1 MEESR
6 VRTGSWRCGTP
17 DRNTDWR
24 AESIG
29 ALLTAH
35 TASGRVS
42 DLNRGRT
49 TNTPAAARQQTTEAC
64 LELLAVYDTVA
75 ENGRLLPNE
84 ASAWGD
90 WLGAYS
96 EAAFLPQDQLAN
108 LVRRALGVGVI
119 TDSDRV
125 AIRNAIDRLLPPD
138 VREVVRTGRT
148 KGSAG
153 GRGRE
158 NTPIDSYRFVVAAT
172 REDVRTTHIA
182 RYAFE
187 GDEVLLVRESDNPHS
202 RSAVLVRLVTGFDV
216 GYVPELDARSMAQH
230 LDENLPYSASVKR
243 IVRGGR
249 APIPIITADFY
260 RADSRVEGVRR
271 PQDQS
276 GSAALAYAVKTPSRG
291 NLRPERQS
299 NYRALLIIALIALV
313 AVLVLTYL

>member
-1 MEESR
+1 M
-6 VRTGSWRCGTP
+6 
-17 DRNTDWR
+17 
-24 AESIG
+24 
-29 ALLTAH
+29 
-35 TASGRVS
+35 S

-49 TNTPAAARQQTTEAC
+49 ANTPAAARQQTTEAC

-84 ASAWGD
+84 ASALAD
-90 WLGAYS
+90 WLAAYS
-96 EAAFLPQDQLAN
+96 EATFLPQDQLAN

-125 AIRNAIDRLLPPD
+125 AIRNAIDRMLPPD

-148 KGSAG
+148 KGNT
-153 GRGRE
+153 RGRE
-158 NTPIDSYRFVVAAT
+158 NVPIDSYRFVVAAT
-172 REDVRTTHIA
+172 REDMRTTHIA

-230 LDENLPYSASVKR
+230 LDENLPYTASVKR
-243 IVRGGR
+243 IVRGGS

-291 NLRPERQS
+291 NLRPERQTD
-299 NYRALLIIALIALV
+299 YRALLLIALIALF